1 MELIEQL
8 EQRIGALLD
17 KFDRLVAENAAL
29 KEEHAKATKALK
41 DENDK
46 LRNELAVERS
56 LTTDAV
62 ARIESIVARIK
73 DRAGQE

>member
-8 EQRIGALLD
+8 EQRISALLD
-17 KFDRLVAENAAL
+17 RLDRLVAENAAL
-29 KEEHAKATKALK
+29 KEEHLKELQALK
-41 DENDK
+41 DDNES
-46 LRNELAVERS
+46 LRNELAGERS
-56 LTTDAV
+56 MTTEAV

>member
-8 EQRIGALLD
+8 EQRISALLD
-17 KFDRLVAENAAL
+17 RLDRLVADNAAL
-29 KEEHAKATKALK
+29 KDEHSQEIKALK
-41 DENDK
+41 DENES
-46 LRNELAVERS
+46 LRNELTRERS
-56 LTTDAV
+56 LTTEAV

>member
-8 EQRIGALLD
+8 EQRISALLD
-17 KFDRLVAENAAL
+17 KLDRLVAENAAL
-29 KEEHAKATKALK
+29 KKEHAEAIKTLK
-41 DENDK
+41 DENDS
-46 LRNELAVERS
+46 LRNELEGERS

>member
-1 MELIEQL
+1 MELIKQL
-8 EQRIGALLD
+8 EQRISALLD
-17 KFDRLVAENAAL
+17 KLDRLIAENAAL
-29 KEEHAKATKALK
+29 KEVHAKAIQALK

-46 LRNELAVERS
+46 LRNELAGERL

-62 ARIESIVARIK
+62 ARIESIVALIK